1 MFEQSSPSPGPG
13 PSASAAARHRLGR
26 LAEQARLAE
35 HEPVVAKLVERWVP
49 HALTRSPRRRRL
61 TAALAVLAV
70 VVLLAGGSILLLGGD
85 PPAERA
91 PVLPTAADRPP
102 PAQAGGSAPGARPG
116 AMLVVSVVGKVRSP
130 GLVTLPAGAR
140 VADALRAAGDVLD
153 GADVTVLNL
162 ARKLSDGEQ
171 INVGLPPVAA
181 PAAADAATGAR
192 LDLNTASAEQLDA
205 LPGVGEVTARR
216 IVDWR
221 SEHGPFGSVEQLQE
235 VDGIGATRFARL
247 RDQVTVS

>member
-1 MFEQSSPSPGPG
+1 MFERSSS
-13 PSASAAARHRLGR
+13 SESARHRLGR
-26 LAEQARLAE
+26 LAEQAQLAE
-35 HEPVVAKLVERWVP
+35 HEPAVATLVERWVP
-49 HALTRSPRRRRL
+49 QAWTRSPRRRRL
-61 TAALAVLAV
+61 TAIAGVLTA
-70 VVLLAGGSILLLGGD
+70 VVLLVGGSILLLGGG
-85 PPAERA
+85 PPTERA
-91 PVLPTAADRPP
+91 PALPTAPDRPP
-102 PAQAGGSAPGARPG
+102 AAPAGGSAPGARAG
-116 AMLVVSVVGKVRSP
+116 ATLVVSVVGRVRSP

-153 GADVTVLNL
+153 GTDVTALNL
-162 ARKLSDGEQ
+162 ARRLGDGEQ

-181 PAAADAATGAR
+181 PVAVATGTR
-192 LDLNTASAEQLDA
+192 IDLNTASAEQLDA

-221 SEHGPFGSVEQLQE
+221 SEHGPFGSVEQLRE